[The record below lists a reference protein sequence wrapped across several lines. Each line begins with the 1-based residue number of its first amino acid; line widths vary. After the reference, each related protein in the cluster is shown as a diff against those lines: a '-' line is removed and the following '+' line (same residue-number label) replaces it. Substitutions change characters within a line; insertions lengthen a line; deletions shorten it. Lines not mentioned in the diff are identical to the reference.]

1 MNAFEWNL
9 SDYLQDKKEDT
20 LVVPQ
25 LPHTLRMVQWADS
38 LRQKLYHLGIRD
50 KLETETKL
58 FSGLIVKTTYAPGLG
73 IIVGFDLTE
82 SDIVEPGSMVL
93 FHVVLSEIGT
103 YWDYMND
110 ELETEQKKLL
120 EEVQKEWNYYRKT
133 VLSGFDYAI
142 QNLSET
148 NKEDINKQ
156 AYLNAL
162 NYPTVSQYVD
172 LINGYKNSDLMKE
185 NVFVRYAILKAVRNT
200 LNTLYRVPNQHIR
213 IHGYSRTGA
222 HRWVYIDTD
231 SESRITI
238 KGFTELSISACT
250 EENILDIASGN
261 TSSLHMNGSFGND
274 GLITILISN
283 WKQVLAN
290 YPKEIKE

>member
-1 MNAFEWNL
+1 MNTFECNL
-9 SDYLQDKKEDT
+9 SDYLQDKKEDA

-38 LRQKLYHLGIRD
+38 LHQKLYHLGIRD

-73 IIVGFDLTE
+73 IIVSVDLTE

-93 FHVVLSEIGT
+93 IHVVLSEIGT
-103 YWDYMND
+103 YWDYMNN
-110 ELETEQKKLL
+110 ELETEQKELL
-120 EEVQKEWNYYRKT
+120 ETVQKEWDYYRKT
-133 VLSGFDYAI
+133 VLSGFEYAI
-142 QNLSET
+142 QHLSET
-148 NKEDINKQ
+148 NKEDVNEQ

-162 NYPTVSQYVD
+162 NDPAVSQYVD

-200 LNTLYRVPNQHIR
+200 LNTLYRVPNQHIQ
-213 IHGYSRTGA
+213 IHGYSKTGA
-222 HRWVYIDTD
+222 HRWVYLDTD
-231 SESRITI
+231 NESCITV
-238 KGFTELSISACT
+238 KGFTEFTISECT
-250 EENILDIASGN
+250 EESIINFASTN
-261 TSSLHMNGSFGND
+261 NRYKKEFFGDD

-290 YPKEIKE
+290 YPKETEK